1 MARAGGRA
9 CCGVKMSSP
18 KPGFSSHASEENV
31 FPPET
36 RPSLEWLINP
46 VSEETFFESYW
57 EKQTLVVKRNQP
69 NYFHSLLSLDE
80 VDRVLT
86 TLDRRHPDITL
97 KNANREITSDD
108 YTVEDDALDVAKVYQ
123 LFGEGSTITLAFLDT
138 VVPSLTSFCRA
149 LEGEFSF
156 PFQTNIYMT
165 PPGAQGA
172 KPHYDTHDV
181 FVLQVAGSKKWSIYG
196 TPVELPLPA
205 QDFDS
210 TIHEQGASILE
221 FQLDAGDVAYVPRGI
236 VHDARSTDVVS
247 LHITAGVLRYTWTD
261 LLLEF
266 VAGAALNDPAFRK
279 ALPPGFARPG
289 FDRTQARE
297 TLRGLLR
304 KVSTRADFDA
314 ALDTSL
320 DYFVDRLMSV
330 CPPPLRGQMAQLA
343 KLDELTVDT
352 AVGARPGVITR
363 LQRNGESATVECYGR
378 RILFPSHAH
387 DAVQFAMNHPRFTA
401 RDLPG
406 DLDEAG
412 KLAVVRRLIREGL
425 VASLSI

>member
-1 MARAGGRA
+1 M
-9 CCGVKMSSP
+9 
-18 KPGFSSHASEENV
+18 

-46 VSEETFFESYW
+46 VSREAFFESYW

-69 NYFHSLLSLDE
+69 DYFKSLLSLDE

-86 TLDRRHPDITL
+86 TLDRRYPDITL
-97 KNANREITSDD
+97 KNASREIKSAD
-108 YTVEDDALDVAKVYQ
+108 YTVDDDALDVARIYQ

-149 LEGEFSF
+149 LESEFSC

-181 FVLQVAGSKKWSIYG
+181 FVLQVAGSKKWNIYG
-196 TPVELPLPA
+196 TPVELPLPS

-210 TIHEQGASILE
+210 TIHEQGASVLE
-221 FQLDAGDVAYVPRGI
+221 FQLDAGDVAYIPRGI

-247 LHITAGVLRYTWTD
+247 LHITAGILRYTWTD

-279 ALPPGFARPG
+279 ALPPGFAQPG

-297 TLRGLLR
+297 TLRGLLQ
-304 KVSTRADFDA
+304 KVSARTDFDA

-330 CPPPLRGQMAQLA
+330 CPPLLRGQMSQLA
-343 KLDELTVDT
+343 GLEGLTAETV
-352 AVGARPGVITR
+352 VGARPGVITR

-378 RILFPSHAH
+378 SITFPSHAY
-387 DAVQFAMNHPRFTA
+387 DAVQFALNHPSFTA

-406 DLDEAG
+406 NLDEAG
-412 KLAVVRRLIREGL
+412 KLAVVRRLVREGL
-425 VASLSI
+425 IASLSI

>member
-1 MARAGGRA
+1 
-9 CCGVKMSSP
+9 MSSP
-18 KPGFSSHASEENV
+18 KPGFSSRASEENV
-31 FPPET
+31 FSPET
-36 RPSLEWLINP
+36 RPSLEWLIDP
-46 VSEETFFESYW
+46 VSAQTFFEDYW
-57 EKQTLVVKRNQP
+57 EKQTLVVKHNQP

-86 TLDRRHPDITL
+86 TLDRRYPDITL

-123 LFGEGSTITLAFLDT
+123 LFDEGSTIALAFLDT
-138 VVPSLTSFCRA
+138 IVPSLTSFCRA

-210 TIHEQGASILE
+210 AIHEQGASILE

-297 TLRGLLR
+297 TLRGLLQ

-314 ALDTSL
+314 AFNTSL

-330 CPPPLRGQMAQLA
+330 CPPPLRGQMAQLGE
-343 KLDELTVDT
+343 LDGLRADT
-352 AVGARPGVITR
+352 AVGARPGVMTR
-363 LQRNGESATVECYGR
+363 LRRNGESATVECYGR
-378 RILFPSHAH
+378 RINFPSHAH

>member
-1 MARAGGRA
+1 
-9 CCGVKMSSP
+9 MSSP
-18 KPGFSSHASEENV
+18 KPGFSSQASNERV

-46 VSEETFFESYW
+46 VSTEAFFGSYW

-69 NYFHSLLSLDE
+69 NYFNSLLSLDE

-86 TLDRRHPDITL
+86 TLDRRYPDITL
-97 KNANREITSDD
+97 KNASREIKSDD
-108 YTVEDDALDVAKVYQ
+108 YTVDGDALDVAKVYQ
-123 LFGEGSTITLAFLDT
+123 LFNEGSTITLAFLDT

-181 FVLQVAGSKKWSIYG
+181 FVLQVAGSKKWNTYG
-196 TPVELPLPA
+196 TPVELPLPE

-210 TIHEQGASILE
+210 KIHEQGANTLE
-221 FQLDAGDVAYVPRGI
+221 FQLDAGDVAYIPRGI

-266 VAGAALNDPAFRK
+266 VAGAALNDPTFRK

-289 FDRTQARE
+289 FDRAQARE
-297 TLRGLLR
+297 TLRGLLQR
-304 KVSTRADFDA
+304 VSARADFDA
-314 ALDTSL
+314 ALDTSF

-330 CPPPLRGQMAQLA
+330 SPPVLRGQMAQLA
-343 KLDELTVDT
+343 ALDELTVDT
-352 AVGARPGVITR
+352 TVGARRGVIVR
-363 LQRNGESATVECYGR
+363 LQRSAESATVECYGR
-378 RILFPSHAH
+378 RINFPSHAH
-387 DAVQFAMNHPRFTA
+387 DAVQFALNHAKFTA

-425 VASLSI
+425 VESLPV